1 MSASSERILLQIIE
15 LESKIQEEK
24 NLGKDTAVLE
34 EQVAFLKK
42 DLSNLNEVL
51 TTPNFVLK
59 G

>member
-15 LESKIQEEK
+15 LESKIQEDRV
-24 NLGKDTAVLE
+24 LGKDTTVLE

-42 DLSNLNEVL
+42 DLSSLNEVL
-51 TTPNFVLK
+51 TSPNFVLK

>member
-24 NLGKDTAVLE
+24 SRGKDTILLE
-34 EQVAFLKK
+34 EQVSSLRKE
-42 DLSNLNEVL
+42 LTSLTEVL
-51 TTPNFVLK
+51 ASPNYVLK